1 MGRGAAR
8 GRGAAA
14 LSRSTHAGAVV
25 FKLTDQGPRYL
36 LVEASGRRD
45 RWVFPKGHIENRE
58 TAADTAQREVGGR
71 LPGLYGAPRKD
82 PPARTGEDTSALQTQ
97 TNRLCPLL
105 RDRQTPDLS

>member
-25 FKLTDQGPRYL
+25 FKLTEQGPRYL

-45 RWVFPKGHIENRE
+45 RWVFPKGHVENGE
-58 TAADTAQREVGGR
+58 TAADTAQRDLGEEAGERARPVRPPRRVEPKPAGDWIPVVC
-71 LPGLYGAPRKD
+71 LPMAYT
-82 PPARTGEDTSALQTQ
+82 ARA
-97 TNRLCPLL
+97 
-105 RDRQTPDLS
+105 TPHDK